1 MNKPTDNEIKKALE
15 QQLKENKRIYSMDIV
30 FLRSLVDLINRLE
43 AENERLREKCENTQI
58 GYNFAQDDIKTL
70 KKDKYKLQKAL
81 NLSEDYRVIA
91 KAEAR
96 KEFTKLLIDK
106 SKNGVIH
113 ISDIPDYVKD
123 ISGGR

>member
-43 AENERLREKCENTQI
+43 KKNEAYKYYYEECLKDLENAHT
-58 GYNFAQDDIKTL
+58 
-70 KKDKYKLQKAL
+70 
-81 NLSEDYRVIA
+81 
-91 KAEAR
+91 EAI
-96 KEFTKLLIDK
+96 KEFAKLLIDK

-113 ISDIPDYVKD
+113 ISDIPDYVKE